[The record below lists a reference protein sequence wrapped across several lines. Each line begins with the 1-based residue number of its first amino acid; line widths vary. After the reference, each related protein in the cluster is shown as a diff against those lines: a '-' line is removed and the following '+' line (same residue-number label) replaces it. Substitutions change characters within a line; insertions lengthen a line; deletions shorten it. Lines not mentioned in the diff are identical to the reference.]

1 MENPFSKLKE
11 DRWKSQNKVND
22 SSLLNTVTSDQGRG
36 GEPGVEPKMQ
46 RGPAAVGDLLVVC
59 WATAPHRN
67 SAT

>member
-1 MENPFSKLKE
+1 MKNTFSKLKE

-22 SSLLNTVTSDQGRG
+22 SSLLNTVTSDQGSGR
-36 GEPGVEPKMQ
+36 EPGVEPKMQ
-46 RGPAAVGDLLVVC
+46 RGPAAVSDLLVVY